1 MQNFQLEVFLHIIG
15 IGAASGLVFTQNEL
29 FLISDH
35 SSYLYNYSF
44 EDQKLNKI
52 ALQTDASENLSK
64 KDKPD
69 FEAITL
75 YNNQLYIFGSGST
88 ENRNALYIY
97 NLKNQSIRE
106 RNIKIQHD
114 SLKLKSGIS
123 SEDFNIEGVVYHQN
137 KTLLFQRGNGKGGKN
152 GVFVLDEQ
160 KKEVRFEPIDLPK
173 IKGVTTTFT
182 DAVLVSNTIYFLASA
197 EDSNSTFD
205 DGEVMG
211 SIIGSLS
218 PDTFEI
224 NFTQQISDT
233 HKFEGI
239 TFFRKQDSVLEF
251 LLCEDNDSDV
261 LESTIYKLTLNQ

>member
-29 FLISDH
+29 FLISDN

-44 EDQKLNKI
+44 ADEKLNKI
-52 ALQTDASENLSK
+52 ALTENAVENISK
-64 KDKPD
+64 KEKPD
-69 FEAITL
+69 FESITL
-75 YNNQLYIFGSGST
+75 FNNQLYIFGSGSG

-97 NLKNQSIRE
+97 NLKNETVKE

-114 SLKLKSGIS
+114 SLKIKSGIS
-123 SEDFNIEGVVYHQN
+123 AEDFNIEGVIYYQN
-137 KTLLFQRGNGKGGKN
+137 KTLLFQRGNGVGAKN
-152 GVFVLDEQ
+152 GVFILDEQ
-160 KKEVRFEPIDLPK
+160 KKEVRFQPIDLPK
-173 IKGVTTTFT
+173 INGVATTFT

-197 EDSNSTFD
+197 ENSNSTFD

-211 SIIGSLS
+211 SIVGSLTPES
-218 PDTFEI
+218 LEI
-224 NFTQQISDT
+224 NFTQKISDT

-239 TFFRKQDSVLEF
+239 TFFRKQDTILEF

-261 LESTIYKLTLNQ
+261 LESNIYKLTLHQ